1 MITTPRS
8 KSGFTLVELLVV
20 IAIIGILIGLL
31 LPAVQAAREAARRM
45 QCTNNLKQLG
55 LALHNYHDT
64 HGSFPAGRWGPECAC
79 CGDKTEWKGHSYTWS
94 GIFYCTPFMEQTSL
108 YQLYTAECSRLGGR
122 APVPWLNDHTNTSEL
137 SPLYTSSVPGLLC
150 PSDGGSAQDGDYGGK
165 GNYAL
170 CNGDSPYFGNWVD
183 YPKRGLFG
191 VKEWHNM
198 SSCTDGTSNTAMV
211 SEMVT
216 GTKGGG
222 EVSSSGA
229 LVKGSIAVDLDPY
242 QFSDNPSLCL
252 NKRDTA
258 NPGQL
263 VGSQFNNIRGHMR
276 WAGVMTDGT
285 SFTTV
290 LPPNSP
296 SCIDG
301 RYGAYYGG
309 GICSPTSNHS
319 GGANVCRADGSVIF
333 VSETIDCGDLTKPA
347 HGTDR
352 GSGKSPYGVWGAM
365 GSINGGET
373 ASL

>member
-1 MITTPRS
+1 
-8 KSGFTLVELLVV
+8 
-20 IAIIGILIGLL
+20 
-31 LPAVQAAREAARRM
+31 
-45 QCTNNLKQLG
+45 
-55 LALHNYHDT
+55 
-64 HGSFPAGRWGPECAC
+64 
-79 CGDKTEWKGHSYTWS
+79 
-94 GIFYCTPFMEQTSL
+94 
-108 YQLYTAECSRLGGR
+108 
-122 APVPWLNDHTNTSEL
+122 
-137 SPLYTSSVPGLLC
+137 
-150 PSDGGSAQDGDYGGK
+150 
-165 GNYAL
+165 
-170 CNGDSPYFGNWVD
+170 
-183 YPKRGLFG
+183 
-191 VKEWHNM
+191 M

-347 HGTDR
+347 LGTDR